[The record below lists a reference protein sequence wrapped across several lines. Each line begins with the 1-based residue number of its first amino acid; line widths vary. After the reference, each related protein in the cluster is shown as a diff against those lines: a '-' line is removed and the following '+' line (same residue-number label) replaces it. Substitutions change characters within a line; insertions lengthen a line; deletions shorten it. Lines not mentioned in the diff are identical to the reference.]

1 MLEIMKAS
9 EDDMQEILNI
19 QKLAFQENAVRYND
33 PNIPPLIQT
42 SEEFIDKAKGH
53 IILKAVMDGKIVGSA
68 KGIQNGN
75 RCRISNVIVHPD
87 HWNKGIGGRLVEAI
101 ESEFNV
107 DVYELVT
114 GYRDDKN
121 ISLYEKHGYA
131 ISEGYF
137 EKITERLFFI
147 HMSKRNDMRS

>member
-1 MLEIMKAS
+1 MSELKIMKAS
-9 EDDMQEILNI
+9 EDDMNEILKI

-42 SEEFIDKAKGH
+42 LEEFIDKAKGH
-53 IILKAVMDGKIVGSA
+53 VILKAVMDGKIVGSA
-68 KGIQNGN
+68 KGIQNGS

-87 HWNKGIGGRLVEAI
+87 HWNKGIGNRLVEAI
-101 ESEFNV
+101 ESEFDV

-121 ISLYEKHGYA
+121 ISLYEKHGYV

-137 EKITERLFFI
+137 EKITERLYFI
-147 HMSKRNDMRS
+147 HMSKRNV